1 MGNLHINWETEVSEK
16 GKNADVEG
24 CTDNTRLLCYERG
37 LASVVSA
44 HVCWNVLVA
53 QISIIQLLQLAVSL
67 CISGERK
74 GNKSRGDN
82 SYQQACRYVF
92 TTNPWRLTRRPW
104 NQIIVLSNRL
114 WCMHDRQIVHYG
126 STWLFCQRNL
136 VSSRLLAAPST
147 QTVDHSIVASAHIHP
162 SPPGVPRV
170 LLIPISAPAQV
181 SPSNRSPGEVG
192 PNVSCDLICY
202 LIDFWMWLAHCLHTW
217 RCGNRLK

>member
-1 MGNLHINWETEVSEK
+1 MCILHCLRNREFTYKLGSGGKWEGWECGRGGMHWQHEAAVLWA
-16 GKNADVEG
+16 GAG
-24 CTDNTRLLCYERG
+24 ICGLGTRLLKCSG
-37 LASVVSA
+37 GSNLHNTAA
-44 HVCWNVLVA
+44 GPHWNP
-53 QISIIQLLQLAVSL
+53 LAVSL

-104 NQIIVLSNRL
+104 NQIIVLSNQL

-147 QTVDHSIVASAHIHP
+147 QTVDHSLVVSVHIQL
-162 SPPGVPRV
+162 SPPRGISRI
-170 LLIPISAPAQV
+170 LLIPISVPAQV
-181 SPSNRSPGEVG
+181 SPSNRSSGEVG
-192 PNVSCDLICY
+192 PKC
-202 LIDFWMWLAHCLHTW
+202 
-217 RCGNRLK
+217 